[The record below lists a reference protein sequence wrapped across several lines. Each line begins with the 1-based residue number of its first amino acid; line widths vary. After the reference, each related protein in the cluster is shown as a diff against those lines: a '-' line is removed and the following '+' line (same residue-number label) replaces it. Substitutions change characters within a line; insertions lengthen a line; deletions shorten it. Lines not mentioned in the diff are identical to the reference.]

1 MHFVFGSITTALLRP
16 VCPGRPRRSGK
27 KGQSER
33 KKGKW
38 RLGRGTQR
46 GQMESGKRPC
56 KVKQEWDKNTSV
68 FLMPRICDKERERT
82 KRLFGARLLNSI
94 CVSVFFFIEPVSAL
108 LQFRK
113 ICRKAGQYFS
123 SLSLSF
129 LLTAL
134 LSSVSSLLTHD
145 LLRTLA
151 CTFVRWQD
159 FGLRRSGNLWKSFEA
174 NTFFFFF
181 ETDSVFRRT
190 DKMNY
195 SG

>member
-94 CVSVFFFIEPVSAL
+94 CVSVFFYYRACLSSTAVQEDLQEGWPIL
-108 LQFRK
+108 L
-113 ICRKAGQYFS
+113 FS
-123 SLSLSF
+123 ISLFSPHNS
-129 LLTAL
+129 L
-134 LSSVSSLLTHD
+134 LSPLLSPH
-145 LLRTLA
+145 LRFA
-151 CTFVRWQD
+151 
-159 FGLRRSGNLWKSFEA
+159 S
-174 NTFFFFF
+174 
-181 ETDSVFRRT
+181 
-190 DKMNY
+190 Y
-195 SG
+195 SGVHFSEMAGFRSQKK